1 MLSSNSPL
9 KRIPAKLDKRQALFL
24 DGIRHA
30 AELATLSYSRLTDTL
45 LKLAFREES
54 IPEQS
59 ITSAFLDAWATVDS
73 IDRFRALWKLQPNS
87 ETIQTG
93 FSPAT
98 VEERFRDVRSVRNV
112 ADHLAQRV
120 DYILSKSGTAL
131 GVLSWVAVKDR
142 ESTTGRSCLLVP
154 GSIDT
159 TTQKLPMPSG
169 NVVLPV
175 GFVQLKAG
183 EHTANITDAF
193 YFMAS
198 VISFAERSLDVP
210 FSKAGGDV
218 LGSDM
223 IMQGDFSFS

>member
-1 MLSSNSPL
+1 MLSSDSPL
-9 KRIPAKLDKRQALFL
+9 KRIPANLAKRQVLFL

-30 AELATLSYSRLTDTL
+30 AEITMLSYSRLTDNL
-45 LKLAFREES
+45 LKLAFRDES

-59 ITSAFLDAWATVDS
+59 ITSAFLDAWTTVDS

-87 ETIQTG
+87 DSIQAE

-98 VEERFRDVRSVRNV
+98 VEERLRDVRNVRNV

-142 ESTTGRSCLLVP
+142 ESSTGRSCLLVP

-169 NVVLPV
+169 NVVFPV
-175 GFVQLKAG
+175 GYVQLKAG
-183 EHTANITDAF
+183 EHIANLTDAF
-193 YFMAS
+193 YFMAA
-198 VISFAERSLDVP
+198 VISFAEESLDAP
-210 FSKAGGDV
+210 FSKAGGNV